1 MTRIMYLLASGDIVI
16 SKDTRITL
24 FFVVIGIALW
34 LISGQFTNTE
44 WIRWAIL
51 IGVGVII
58 PTVLTERADE

>member
-1 MTRIMYLLASGDIVI
+1 MTRLTYLVVGRNIMVP
-16 SKDTRITL
+16 KDTRIAP

-58 PTVLTERADE
+58 PTVLTERADG

>member
-1 MTRIMYLLASGDIVI
+1 MTRLMYLVADRNVMV

-24 FFVVIGIALW
+24 LFVVIGTALW

-51 IGVGVII
+51 IGVGVIT
-58 PTVLTERADE
+58 PTVLTERANR

>member
-1 MTRIMYLLASGDIVI
+1 MYLVAGRNIMV

-24 FFVVIGIALW
+24 LFVVIGIALW

-51 IGVGVII
+51 ISVGVIT
-58 PTVLTERADE
+58 PTVLTEGADR

>member
-1 MTRIMYLLASGDIVI
+1 MV

-24 FFVVIGIALW
+24 LFVVLGTALW
-34 LISGQFTNTE
+34 LISGQFTNTA

-58 PTVLTERADE
+58 PTILTERANS

>member
-1 MTRIMYLLASGDIVI
+1 MV
-16 SKDTRITL
+16 SKDTCITL

-51 IGVGVII
+51 IGVGVIT
-58 PTVLTERADE
+58 PTVLTERADG

>member
-1 MTRIMYLLASGDIVI
+1 MTRLMYLVAGRNIMI

-24 FFVVIGIALW
+24 FFIVIGIALW

-58 PTVLTERADE
+58 PTVLTERADG

>member
-1 MTRIMYLLASGDIVI
+1 MV

-24 FFVVIGIALW
+24 LFVVIGTALW

-58 PTVLTERADE
+58 PTVLAERADG